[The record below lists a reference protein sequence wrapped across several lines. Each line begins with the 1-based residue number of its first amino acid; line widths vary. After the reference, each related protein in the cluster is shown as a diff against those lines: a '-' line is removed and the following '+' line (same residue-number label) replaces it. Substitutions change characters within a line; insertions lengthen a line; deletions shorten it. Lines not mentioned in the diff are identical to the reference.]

1 MRYVEFKKLVMEQ
14 APHPQPNPPIQPPN
28 QPVPMPGDQ
37 PPAINKPTQP
47 TTPDNA
53 PDKTVKVDQAVN
65 KLVQLGKQDPKKSDK
80 VSSTLDQIIKWGSK
94 LLGIQAPKDRKSV
107 V

>member
-37 PPAINKPTQP
+37 PPAINKPKGP
-47 TTPDNA
+47 
-53 PDKTVKVDQAVN
+53 N
-65 KLVQLGKQDPKKSDK
+65 KLDQYYKKHLKVLKKILQLNKNFKK
-80 VSSTLDQIIKWGSK
+80 L
-94 LLGIQAPKDRKSV
+94 
-107 V
+107 